1 MAKRWFPVTAFAAAV
16 LFTFVMTAGVM
27 AQETP
32 AKETPAQETPAQKPQ
47 EASVRVMLKT
57 TMGNIVLELDQAKA
71 PITVKNFLNYVDK
84 GFFNGTIFHRVIPD
98 FMIQGGGFT
107 PEMAQK
113 QTDAAIQNEWKN
125 GLKNLRGTISMAR
138 LGGQAN
144 SATSQFFINVKDNT
158 GLDQPRDGAGYAV
171 FGKVVEGMDVVDKI
185 QHVPTGSQGMHQN
198 VPTTPIIVEKAVKVN
213 AKGEEMPLT
222 PAKPAEDKPEKTE

>member
-1 MAKRWFPVTAFAAAV
+1 MAKRWFAVTVVAAAV
-16 LFTFVMTAGVM
+16 IFMFVMTAGVV

-32 AKETPAQETPAQKPQ
+32 AKETPAQETPAQKPE

-71 PITVKNFLNYVDK
+71 PITVKNFLSYVDK
-84 GFFNGTIFHRVIPD
+84 GFYNGTIFHRVIPD

-107 PEMAQK
+107 AEMVQK
-113 QTDAAIQNEWKN
+113 QTDPTIQNEWKN

-185 QHVPTGSQGMHQN
+185 QRVPTGSQGMHQN
-198 VPTTPIIVEKAVKVN
+198 VPTTPIVIEKAEKVT
-213 AKGEEMPLT
+213 AKGEELPPA
-222 PAKPAEDKPEKTE
+222 PAKPSETKPK